1 MKNFNEDLCM
11 RNSYELLLGKKK
23 IDQLVDNNDN
33 LYLIFSPEYKLVI
46 MEDDVYDSLI
56 DYFIYT
62 EEYEKCAEILNLKS
76 SLV

>member
-11 RNSYELLLGKKK
+11 RNSYELLLGKKT

-62 EEYEKCAEILNLKS
+62 EEYEKCAEILNLKN